1 MEMTDFQLDVIARS
15 HEKPVVV
22 DFWAPWCGP
31 CRMLG
36 PILEQLAQEQADRW
50 TLVKINAD
58 EAYELAQQYRVMSI
72 PNVKMFYQ
80 GKVIAEFT
88 GALPRQAIVQWLDQH
103 IPDARAKDLQA
114 ILHDIDA
121 GQAEALQTLVN
132 FVQRHPDV
140 AEARLALAAR
150 LVFAEPARAVD
161 LVSSIGT
168 GHELSEA
175 ADDIRTLAQLL
186 QFSSS
191 DDTPVAQALTQAR
204 QDAAEDRLEAA
215 IQHLIEAVSIDKSYA
230 KDLPR
235 KAAIALFR
243 TLGPEH
249 ELTKTWRR
257 RFDMALY

>member
-1 MEMTDFQLDVIARS
+1 MEMTDFQLDVIERS
-15 HEKPVVV
+15 YEKPVVV

-31 CRMLG
+31 CRILG
-36 PILEQLAQEQADRW
+36 PVLEQLAQEQADRW
-50 TLVKINAD
+50 TLVKINSD
-58 EAYELAQQYRVMSI
+58 EEYELAQQYRVMSI

-80 GKVIAEFT
+80 GKVIAEFA
-88 GALPRQAIVQWLDQH
+88 GALPRQAILQWLDQH

-114 ILHDIDA
+114 ILQDVKA
-121 GQAEALQTLVN
+121 GQAGALQALVD
-132 FVQRHPDV
+132 FVQRHPDM
-140 AEARLALAAR
+140 AEARMALAAKIVFTNPAQATE
-150 LVFAEPARAVD
+150 LVGSIDPGHD
-161 LVSSIGT
+161 LA
-168 GHELSEA
+168 EA

-186 QFSSS
+186 QFSGS
-191 DDTPVAQALTQAR
+191 DDAPVARILNQAR
-204 QDAAEDRLEAA
+204 QDAAEGRLEAA